1 MNHEINTIP
10 ENDLIRLKNLYQYEI
25 LDTSPED
32 DFDTIAS
39 LAAVLFETDNA
50 HISFVD
56 TSHVFYKANLPGK
69 TENKIP
75 RKNSLCALSILKK
88 EATVLYDSPLL
99 SAEIRFYAAV
109 PIISTDGFALG
120 TIGVTDSKPHK
131 QVTEQQLKMLSMLSE
146 LVQEKLE
153 TRLSALKT
161 ERAYQARLRRL
172 AHDLKNPV
180 ASISLYAQLL
190 GSRAMNTEKV
200 FSMAS
205 KIEIST
211 KRIEDNLNN
220 LFFSTD

>member
-1 MNHEINTIP
+1 MNHEIHTIP
-10 ENDLIRLKNLYQYEI
+10 ENDLVRLQNLYQYEI

-39 LAAVLFETDNA
+39 LAAALFETDNA

-56 TSHVFYKANLPGK
+56 TSHVFYKAHLPGK

-88 EATVLYDSPLL
+88 ETTVLYDPPQFSG
-99 SAEIRFYAAV
+99 EIRFYAAA

-120 TIGVTDSKPHK
+120 TIGVTDTRSHK
-131 QVTEQQLKMLSMLSE
+131 QVTEQQLKMLSMLANIV
-146 LVQEKLE
+146 LEKLE
-153 TRLSALKT
+153 TRLTALKT
-161 ERAYQARLRRL
+161 ERAHQARLRRL

-205 KIEIST
+205 KIGIST
-211 KRIEDNLNN
+211 KRIEDNLND
-220 LFFSTD
+220 LFV